1 MLKLLAPLAAMLAS
15 FLAPLYAT
23 ETDALRHPDPL
34 VIRVL
39 APFDDHWCLSS
50 IGNQVGVWYQG
61 APCQRIAYQTS
72 CPPWCLK
79 DPEDPCGVIAN
90 FALYDYDGN
99 CPFTDPETGDQIPG
113 RDCRYN
119 FVFDWTFTEP
129 CTGGCTCVTCC
140 GNGTIRIDGQNYPSG
155 TTQGISIWAALTC
168 GSGAQQLFFPVQCVG
183 NMQTTTML
191 NPGYNVTCGSC
202 N

>member
-1 MLKLLAPLAAMLAS
+1 MSTDGANATNLGWHERSRAAVWHPCTQMKEHERAPLVAIA
-15 FLAPLYAT
+15 
-23 ETDALRHPDPL
+23 RG
-34 VIRVL
+34 R
-39 APFDDHWCLSS
+39 
-50 IGNQVGVWYQG
+50 G
-61 APCQRIAYQTS
+61 A
-72 CPPWCLK
+72 W
-79 DPEDPCGVIAN
+79 
-90 FALYDYDGN
+90 LYDYDGN

-119 FVFDWTFTEP
+119 FVFDWTFVEP
-129 CTGGCTCVTCC
+129 CTGSCTCVTCC